1 MTKVLYQLSEQ
12 QLNFLK
18 KQLNDKKQD
27 SRDINSQI
35 KEIDLH
41 INELLDVQIRKRKKE
56 LKAVRHD
63 LMNEQYTNAMAMAE
77 LERTIYAKE
86 YYVKEEIKENGR

>member
-1 MTKVLYQLSEQ
+1 MTKVMYDLSEQ
-12 QLNFLK
+12 QLNVLK
-18 KQLNDKKQD
+18 KQLYEKKQD
-27 SRDINSQI
+27 LRDINSQI

-63 LMNEQYTNAMAMAE
+63 LMSEQYTNAMAMAE